1 MRGARHRSG
10 LQAMKKCVRQKKKEL
25 LCVPA
30 IILADTLCCFAQRG
44 VPRYSSLSGYPP

>member
-1 MRGARHRSG
+1 MRR
-10 LQAMKKCVRQKKKEL
+10 KKSEL
-25 LCVPA
+25 LYVPA